1 MRLMKYH
8 ATGGGGGAT
17 GGGGGYE
24 TTTSFHQNLSLG
36 QLDNTSEGE
45 DGAV

>member
-1 MRLMKYH
+1 MKYH
-8 ATGGGGGAT
+8 ATRGGGFVPILTSVAF
-17 GGGGGYE
+17 YE

-36 QLDNTSEGE
+36 QLDNTSDGE